1 MELYKSKGSYK
12 LQFKAYPVEDLED
25 PVDADLDK
33 FLYVTNVQTIC
44 DYLDTSMLKVGK
56 GLLSSTPDVVIK
68 AFDRNKDWKN
78 CLVVTDVTG
87 SMYPYLAQFQ
97 VWHKLHL
104 EQNNGNHDF
113 MFFNDGDNKPDLI
126 KVSGNVGGLYYINT
140 SSFEQLSITM
150 KKAMLKGGGGDLP
163 ENNIEAVIEGLK
175 KNPNIKEVIMIAD
188 NYATP
193 RDLEL
198 LKMVKVPIHLILC
211 GAQKQ
216 INPAY
221 LKMLRDNKGSL
232 HTIDQD
238 LYDFS
243 KLNEGQSIKIDGQT
257 YRLSG
262 GNFIKS

>member
-1 MELYKSKGSYK
+1 
-12 LQFKAYPVEDLED
+12 
-25 PVDADLDK
+25 
-33 FLYVTNVQTIC
+33 
-44 DYLDTSMLKVGK
+44 ML
-56 GLLSSTPDVVIK
+56 
-68 AFDRNKDWKN
+68 R
-78 CLVVTDVTG
+78 
-87 SMYPYLAQFQ
+87 
-97 VWHKLHL
+97 
-104 EQNNGNHDF
+104 
-113 MFFNDGDNKPDLI
+113 
-126 KVSGNVGGLYYINT
+126 
-140 SSFEQLSITM
+140 
-150 KKAMLKGGGGDLP
+150 GGGGDLP

-232 HTIDQD
+232 HTMDQD

-243 KLNEGQSIKIDGQT
+243 KLNEGQSIKIDGHT
-257 YRLSG
+257 YRVSG
-262 GNFIKS
+262 GHFIKS